1 MARNRRS
8 GQNISGVILLDKRI
22 GISSNAALQEVKKL
36 FHARKAG
43 HTGSLD
49 PLASGLLLVCLGEAT
64 KISSFWL
71 NTDKRYRVKVK
82 LGLSTATGDS
92 EGEIV
97 ERKPIPDL
105 NENAIVAVLEKF
117 NGEITQVPPMYS
129 ALKHNGT
136 RLYELA
142 RQGIDVE
149 RKARTVTIFGLS
161 LLHYSD
167 ETLELDVHCSK
178 GTYIR
183 TLAEDIA
190 DAMGSCGHVEELRRT
205 RVGEFALADEYKFED
220 LECLSRA
227 GDLHNSLVS
236 VVDALK
242 SWPSV
247 CLSDELAFF
256 VKQGQAVFS
265 PKAPKERWVK
275 LLTQN
280 KHFFG
285 IGEIRADGKV
295 APRRLMNV

>member
-1 MARNRRS
+1 MTRKHRS
-8 GQNISGVILLDKRI
+8 AHNISGVILLDKRI

-49 PLASGLLLVCLGEAT
+49 PLASGLLLVCMGDAT

-82 LGLSTATGDS
+82 LGLSTTTGDS

-97 ERKPIPDL
+97 ERKPIHDL
-105 NENAIVAVLEKF
+105 NENEILGVLEKF

-129 ALKHNGT
+129 ALKHKGI

-149 RKARTVTIFGLS
+149 RKARTVTIFELRF
-161 LLHYSD
+161 LNYCD
-167 ETLELDVHCSK
+167 NTLELDVHCSK

-190 DAMGSCGHVEELRRT
+190 GAMGSCGHVEQLRRT
-205 RVGEFALADEYKFED
+205 RVGEFTIGDGYKIED

-236 VVDALK
+236 VADALK

-256 VKQGQAVFS
+256 V
-265 PKAPKERWVK
+265 
-275 LLTQN
+275 
-280 KHFFG
+280 
-285 IGEIRADGKV
+285 
-295 APRRLMNV
+295 

>member
-1 MARNRRS
+1 MTRNRRL
-8 GQNISGVILLDKRI
+8 GQDVNGVVILDKRV

-49 PLASGLLLVCLGEAT
+49 PLASGLLLVCMGEAT

-71 NTDKRYRVKVK
+71 NSDKRYRVKVK
-82 LGLSTATGDS
+82 LGVSTTTGDS
-92 EGEIV
+92 EGEVV
-97 ERKPIPDL
+97 ERKPTDHV
-105 NENAIVAVLEKF
+105 NEKDIVPVLEKF
-117 NGEITQVPPMYS
+117 VGEIAQVPPMYS

-142 RQGIDVE
+142 RKGVDVE
-149 RKARTVTIFGLS
+149 RKARIVTIFGLK
-161 LLHYSD
+161 LLFYKHD
-167 ETLELDVHCSK
+167 TLELDVHCSK

-190 DAMGSCGHVEELRRT
+190 VAMGSCGYVEQLLRLQ
-205 RVGEFALADEYKFED
+205 VGEFVIEDGYKIEELERLASTGN
-220 LECLSRA
+220 L
-227 GDLHNSLVS
+227 NTSLVS
-236 VVDALK
+236 VSDALK

-256 VKQGQAVFS
+256 VKQGQAVLS
-265 PKAPKERWVK
+265 PKTPKERWVK

-280 KHFFG
+280 QHFFG
-285 IGEIRADGKV
+285 IGEVLTDGKV
-295 APRRLMNV
+295 APRRILNV

>member
-8 GQNISGVILLDKRI
+8 TQNINGVILLDKRI

-82 LGLSTATGDS
+82 LGISTTTGDS

-97 ERKPIPDL
+97 ERKPIQRL
-105 NENAIVAVLEKF
+105 KESEIVGILEKF
-117 NGEITQVPPMYS
+117 NGDIAQVPPMYS

-142 RQGIDVE
+142 RRGIDVE
-149 RKARTVTIFGLS
+149 RKARTVTIFELA

-167 ETLELDVHCSK
+167 DILELDVHCSK

-190 DAMGSCGHVEELRRT
+190 GAMGSCGHVEQLLRT
-205 RVGEFALADEYKFED
+205 QVGEFTLSDGYKIGD
-220 LECLSRA
+220 LECLSEA

-236 VVDALK
+236 VADALI

-247 CLSDELAFF
+247 CLSDELVFF

-265 PKAPKERWVK
+265 PKTPKERWVK

-285 IGEIRADGKV
+285 IGEVRADGKV

>member
-1 MARNRRS
+1 MVRNRRLA
-8 GQNISGVILLDKRI
+8 QNINGVLLLDKRI

-49 PLASGLLLVCLGEAT
+49 PLASGLLLVCMGEAT

-82 LGLSTATGDS
+82 LGLSTTTGDA

-97 ERKPIPDL
+97 ERKPIHDF
-105 NENAIVAVLEKF
+105 NENEILAALETF
-117 NGEITQVPPMYS
+117 NGEISQVPPMYS

-149 RKARTVTIFGLS
+149 RKARTVTIFELT
-161 LLHYSD
+161 LLHYFD
-167 ETLELDVHCSK
+167 DTLELDVHCSK

-190 DAMGSCGHVEELRRT
+190 DAMGSCGHVEQLRRT
-205 RVGEFALADEYKFED
+205 RVGEFSIADGYKIED
-220 LECLSRA
+220 LECLSKA

-236 VVDALK
+236 VFDALK

-265 PKAPKERWVK
+265 PKAPKQRWVK
-275 LLTQN
+275 LLTEN
-280 KHFFG
+280 EHFFG
-285 IGEIRADGKV
+285 IGEVLADGKI